1 MAVLFNGKIVTPVEI
16 IPEGTIYI
24 ENGLIKDIVSQKF
37 LHQAE
42 LAYDCKGN
50 YVLPGLIDI
59 HCDVVENVIASG
71 KGPLFSMELALTYL
85 DKQLITNGITTMN
98 HSVSIAKYTSVL
110 KNRPIPLTRQYEIG
124 YTINKLKSS
133 LFITNLFHARLELN
147 TPESYE
153 FIRSML
159 KEGLINEISFMD
171 HSPGAGQY
179 RNIDVFKKELDRYY
193 GFLDEKKKEEFIRKI
208 KGLSKYTHE
217 RINDLIQL
225 CHEQNIPVAYH
236 DVDNNEQVLW
246 MKNKGLSI
254 CEFPLTSSVALKAK
268 EQGLYNVVGA
278 PNILLDRSHNENV
291 SAIQLLKANLAN
303 IICSDYYVYSILP
316 AIKKLTLLEFP
327 IYEAINFATFY
338 PAKALGL
345 TDRGSIELG
354 KRADIIV
361 VDFSKKY
368 PLVTAAFINGQLK
381 YKVL

>member
-171 HSPGAGQY
+171 HSP
-179 RNIDVFKKELDRYY
+179 RCWSI
-193 GFLDEKKKEEFIRKI
+193 
-208 KGLSKYTHE
+208 SKY
-217 RINDLIQL
+217 
-225 CHEQNIPVAYH
+225 
-236 DVDNNEQVLW
+236 
-246 MKNKGLSI
+246 
-254 CEFPLTSSVALKAK
+254 
-268 EQGLYNVVGA
+268 
-278 PNILLDRSHNENV
+278 
-291 SAIQLLKANLAN
+291 
-303 IICSDYYVYSILP
+303 
-316 AIKKLTLLEFP
+316 
-327 IYEAINFATFY
+327 
-338 PAKALGL
+338 
-345 TDRGSIELG
+345 
-354 KRADIIV
+354 
-361 VDFSKKY
+361 
-368 PLVTAAFINGQLK
+368 
-381 YKVL
+381 